1 MDFDL
6 DKMYCGKI
14 RRGDLFIYEMNEQE
28 KLVVV
33 LQDDILNEGLPTV
46 VCAMVEPYKNGE
58 EIFPNEVIL
67 EKKETGLDKDGIC
80 MLHKIITIDR
90 RKMIAK
96 KGELSQEKMNEVLE
110 ALDVNLG
117 RFRDR

>member
-14 RRGDLFIYEMNEQE
+14 RRGDLFIYEVNEGE

-67 EKKETGLDKDGIC
+67 EKTVTGLDKDGIC

-96 KGELSQEKMNEVLE
+96 KGELTPEKMNEVFQALE
-110 ALDVNLG
+110 INLG
-117 RFRDR
+117 RFRDV